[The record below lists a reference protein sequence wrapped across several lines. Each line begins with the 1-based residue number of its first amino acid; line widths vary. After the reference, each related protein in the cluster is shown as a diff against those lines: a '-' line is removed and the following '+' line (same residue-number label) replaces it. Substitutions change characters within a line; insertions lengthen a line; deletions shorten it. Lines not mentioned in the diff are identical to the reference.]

1 MMLST
6 VDYSAKYCSLS
17 VPTWLE
23 GLENTKYRNGKKK
36 ARNFLKNHKVP
47 IRGPVGS
54 IEGPWLVL
62 DPMEVRSCVP
72 RVPWKGFSCLVCK
85 SMANTADFLQWA
97 NWPPP
102 QD

>member
-36 ARNFLKNHKVP
+36 PEIFSEI
-47 IRGPVGS
+47 IRSLLGALCVCLCACVFNNPPYLRKYDVRLGS
-54 IEGPWLVL
+54 VYELSHPFRDI
-62 DPMEVRSCVP
+62 
-72 RVPWKGFSCLVCK
+72 
-85 SMANTADFLQWA
+85 
-97 NWPPP
+97 
-102 QD
+102 